1 MDNNWIDRRLRACE
15 DREYFEEVFR
25 VLFYQEDC
33 EAEQVTERNM
43 DMFREFCRHVQS
55 TYQNLFVGAENPRH
69 YMMLVEPY
77 ISLAKIAFVPVYID
91 SAHETLQA
99 FAEFACE
106 AISLIQFVGSTED
119 ELLLP
124 ASETPGDGRYAVL
137 YDFEKDSPEAVW
149 ERVERWRS

>member
-1 MDNNWIDRRLRACE
+1 MDNWKERSDRAL
-15 DREYFEEVFR
+15 DDSNYFYEVLE
-25 VLFYQEDC
+25 VLFYENGD
-33 EAEQVTERNM
+33 EAERVTELNM

-69 YMMLVEPY
+69 YMRLVEPY
-77 ISLAKIAFVPVYID
+77 ISLAQIAFAPVYID

-106 AISLIQFVGSTED
+106 AINWIQLVGSTGD
-119 ELLLP
+119 RLLLP
-124 ASETPGDGRYAVL
+124 AGETSGDDGYAVL

>member
-1 MDNNWIDRRLRACE
+1 MDNNWQERFGRALG
-15 DREYFEEVFR
+15 DSNYFYEVLE
-25 VLFYQEDC
+25 VLFYENDG
-33 EAEQVTERNM
+33 EAERVTELNM

-77 ISLAKIAFVPVYID
+77 ISLAKIAFAPVYID